1 MQCVTEEGH
10 VAIAEEGHVAIAEE
24 GHVAIAEEGHVAIA
38 EEGHGAIAEGGHVAI
53 AEGGHVAMAEG
64 GHVAIAEGGHVAIAE
79 GGHVALLCG
88 VKTVKIFNVWVKRMS
103 RLQKCC
109 VMLMLESLMCV
120 QGISP
125 YVKQIDTVAAEWP
138 AATNYL
144 YLTYNGSA
152 HDIPFPGGHTMVIG
166 KL

>member
-1 MQCVTEEGH
+1 VLCDVN
-10 VAIAEEGHVAIAEE
+10 AE
-24 GHVAIAEEGHVAIA
+24 
-38 EEGHGAIAEGGHVAI
+38 
-53 AEGGHVAMAEG
+53 M
-64 GHVAIAEGGHVAIAE
+64 
-79 GGHVALLCG
+79 CG
-88 VKTVKIFNVWVKRMS
+88 V
-103 RLQKCC
+103 C
-109 VMLMLESLMCV
+109 VCV

-152 HDIPFPGGHTMVIG
+152 HDILFPGGHTMVIG

>member
-1 MQCVTEEGH
+1 MQYV
-10 VAIAEEGHVAIAEE
+10 AEEGHVAI
-24 GHVAIAEEGHVAIA
+24 
-38 EEGHGAIAEGGHVAI
+38 
-53 AEGGHVAMAEG
+53 
-64 GHVAIAEGGHVAIAE
+64 
-79 GGHVALLCG
+79 LCG
-88 VKTVKIFNVWVKRMS
+88 MKIVKICEVWGKRMS
-103 RLQKCC
+103 GLQKCC
-109 VMLMLESLMCV
+109 VMLMLKSVMCV

-152 HDIPFPGGHTMVIG
+152 HDISFPGSHTMVIG